1 MAKKANNE
9 GSIRRRSNGTWEG
22 RYSDGVTPEGKQI
35 QRSVYGKT
43 KKEVTDK
50 LHAIFFQKQQGIYV
64 TPTVVTVQMWMEEWL
79 HNYAHITVRPSTYI
93 SYEGYIYNH
102 IIPGIGNLVL
112 QKLTPP
118 LVQNFYNDR
127 YLNGRTDGKGGL
139 SSKTLRNMHNMF
151 HQALEQA
158 KINGLIMHNPSDN
171 VIIPKS
177 PKKEMRVL
185 SVEEEM
191 RLLSV
196 IHLHRL
202 GFAIKFD
209 LATGLRI
216 GELCALKW
224 TDLNCQKQT
233 VKISRT
239 LQRIKTNQMEREE
252 LDDLENMTMIV
263 EGDVK
268 TSSGFRE
275 IPIPDKIWSE
285 LMMHKQRQQ
294 QEYTTYGIPILPDG
308 YVFAMPLGTCVEPS
322 TMRDALNFLLTA
334 ANIEHANFHS
344 LRHTF
349 ATRAVESGIPIK
361 TLSDILGHSQVQI
374 TMDLYFHS
382 SLDHMRDSMNL
393 MMGMF

>member
-1 MAKKANNE
+1 MTKKGNNE

-22 RYSDGVTPEGKQI
+22 RYTDEVNKEGKQI

-43 KKEVTDK
+43 KKEVADK
-50 LHAIFFQKQQGIYV
+50 LHTIFYQKQQGVYV
-64 TPTVVTVQMWMEEWL
+64 IPTKVLVKDWLIEWL
-79 HNYAHITVRPSTYI
+79 HNYAHIMVRPSTYI

-102 IIPGIGNLVL
+102 IIPMIGDLPI

-118 LVQNFYNDR
+118 IVQNFYNDR

-151 HQALEQA
+151 HQAMEQA
-158 KINGLIMHNPSDN
+158 KINGLIMQNPTDN
-171 VIIPKS
+171 AIIPKS
-177 PKKEMRVL
+177 QKKEMRVL
-185 SVEEEM
+185 SVQEQLQ
-191 RLLSV
+191 LLSV

-224 TDLNCQKQT
+224 TDLNYQKKT

-239 LQRIKTNQMEREE
+239 LQRIKTNQLEREE
-252 LDDLENMTMIV
+252 LDGSENMTMVV
-263 EGDVK
+263 EEDVK

-275 IPIPDKIWSE
+275 IPIPDKIWME
-285 LMMHKQRQQ
+285 LMQHQQLQQ
-294 QEYTTYGIPILPDG
+294 QEYMTYGIPILTDG
-308 YVFAMPLGTCVEPS
+308 YIFAMPFGTCVEPS
-322 TMRDALNFLLTA
+322 TMRDALNYLLA
-334 ANIEHANFHS
+334 AAGIEHANFHS

-349 ATRAVESGIPIK
+349 ATRAIEAGMPVK

-374 TMDLYFHS
+374 TMDLYCHS
-382 SLDHMRDSMNL
+382 SIDHMRDSMNAL
-393 MMGMF
+393 MGMF